1 MNNSS
6 VKSIG
11 KIIEVR
17 GIKAKAEFYKKLPP
31 HIITNGD
38 IFPAPQIN
46 SYVKTNV
53 GLDTIIC
60 QISGEYE
67 EFLNDHTQKH
77 IVELE
82 IRGRITNNKFLSGLR
97 LLPFVGANVE
107 MMNESEF
114 NKVFL
119 RPDFSIDIGKNLY
132 DSSNRIYLDI
142 NKLIPS
148 HIGIF
153 GNTGS
158 GKSNTLAKILKEYI
172 TNLEKIKSNNS
183 KIILFDLNNEYGKN
197 SITDKSKKK
206 IYKLST
212 RKEMLEDEKLPFNYS
227 KLTYEDMGVILNATE
242 KTQLPV
248 VKRAFEKMSEKVDDE
263 EYYGV
268 NVIKNI
274 ITNKDSTKFYVL
286 RRYVGDYIS
295 NGISNISYN
304 STTNAFYYNDGN
316 GIKTYISGYNDIRNI
331 DFIIPEN
338 WIDRF
343 ELELIMQV
351 ALQSES
357 GINFEY
363 ISPLLPR
370 IAARKKD
377 FNKIFKNDSN
387 SITDSL
393 FDNKNLSI
401 IQLSNVNK
409 DTREI
414 VPSLF
419 SAILYKEQKELKDD
433 NCINSILNIV
443 IDEAHNLLS
452 NDNEQTEIHNNTL
465 SVFEEIIK
473 EGRKF
478 GVYMM
483 ISSQRPSDISNT
495 ITSQLHNYF
504 IHKLVNPNDI
514 EKIRKTVSFMSDAS
528 LNMLTMLGQGECI
541 ISGTALYMPQY
552 VSVDEL
558 DSNNK
563 PHSNDV
569 ILFGENGIL
578 KGE

>member
-1 MNNSS
+1 MNY
-6 VKSIG
+6 VLL
-11 KIIEVR
+11 
-17 GIKAKAEFYKKLPP
+17 FYKKLPP

-107 MMNESEF
+107 MLNESEF

-119 RPDFSIDIGKNLY
+119 KPDFSVDIGKNLY

-142 NKLIPS
+142 NKLISS

-158 GKSNTLAKILKEYI
+158 GKSNTLAKILKEY
-172 TNLEKIKSNNS
+172 TVNLEKVKSNNS
-183 KIILFDLNNEYGKN
+183 KIILFDLNNEYGEN
-197 SITDKSKKK
+197 SITDKAKKK

-212 RKEMLEDEKLPFNYS
+212 RKEMLDEEKLPFNYS

-274 ITNKDSTKFYVL
+274 IANKDSTKFYVL
-286 RRYVGDYIS
+286 RKYVGDYIS

-304 STTNAFYYNDGN
+304 STTHAFYYNDGN
-316 GIKTYISGYNDIRNI
+316 GKKNYISSYNDIRNI

-377 FNKIFKNDSN
+377 FNKIFRNNSD
-387 SITDSL
+387 SITNSL
-393 FDNKNLSI
+393 FDNKNLLI

-419 SAILYKEQKELKDD
+419 SAILYKEQKELKND
-433 NCINSILNIV
+433 NYINSILNIV

-514 EKIRKTVSFMSDAS
+514 EKIRKTVSFMSDSS

-578 KGE
+578 KVE